1 MPPSS
6 LLLFCCLFCTPIA
19 NRLPGPPRSLAVAVL
34 TPFCRRRP
42 PLLVCPFFFF
52 LSYLSL
58 SSVFLSPQSAP
69 HCLQSPIASASC
81 RPSNSSC
88 SCNEQ
93 HEPTG
98 PFLRAIPSSS
108 RTASLSVSLSLSVSP
123 SLSPPPLFLF
133 LSSSRARALSL
144 SLALF
149 RRHTSHTPS
158 LASPPISFLH
168 RFVLSFL
175 HRSFCHCT
183 SPASDGAALAGT
195 LLHTSTPP
203 RLHAIYPQRR
213 DTMQHLNH
221 LYTTSATS
229 PAQLNHELQ
238 PPLASVWQRHSSLQ
252 LACMVLSIFFWF
264 FSFTAAFS
272 AITISR
278 WRYSGQHKRSQ
289 SSRLSKHE
297 APGVSILRPLR
308 GIDCNMYENLA
319 SSFRQDYQRF
329 EIIFSVAQKNDPAIA
344 IVRALMEKYPRV
356 DARLIIGERNVGI
369 NPKINNMIQSYESAK
384 YDILWVIDSNVYVD
398 PGCMG
403 RSVDKMMQRGVGLVH
418 HLPFGV
424 RPQTLGSE
432 LELMFLDTVHAK
444 MYLFINWTGLAS
456 CVVGKSSLYRRSDLD
471 KVGGLARFGKYMAE
485 DNLIATEIFNMG
497 YKHEMTSDLA
507 YQSLGAMTPSDYF
520 LRRARWTRIR
530 KYTVTAA
537 TVVEP
542 FIEMIGCGLV
552 ASYGFN
558 LLWQTHFL
566 NFLAFHCVI
575 WFLIDLSMYQALSG
589 NKLDNLR
596 GFLMAWSLRELAALP
611 LYAYAVAGSTVDW
624 RDQTFLLLR
633 NGTVQ
638 PLAPAHDMRHS
649 RTSRNRLYVDTSSVV
664 SIGSSTTSSSA
675 STATSEELASPTLS
689 SAAAFAHLA
698 NTVVPQSAQASL
710 RSFFRRPA
718 VISIVSS
725 TFAVVHFVVD
735 ILIKSQRNG
744 NDDDDGGDLSE
755 DDEAIES
762 HHLEGEDISSDEQ
775 SAATSKL
782 KRSTPLM
789 TRPRR
794 TAAIHG
800 KGRKVY
806 EAATDDLCDD
816 GGDGDHSGAGESE
829 AILLRRSA
837 RLRTRM
843 ESKLEPH
850 FVVKATEERENNV
863 EYGRRRSA
871 DEDALIKAVEPYLSD
886 SLSRRGR
893 IRRQLSSPSQFLG
906 A

>member
-1 MPPSS
+1 
-6 LLLFCCLFCTPIA
+6 
-19 NRLPGPPRSLAVAVL
+19 
-34 TPFCRRRP
+34 
-42 PLLVCPFFFF
+42 
-52 LSYLSL
+52 
-58 SSVFLSPQSAP
+58 
-69 HCLQSPIASASC
+69 
-81 RPSNSSC
+81 
-88 SCNEQ
+88 
-93 HEPTG
+93 
-98 PFLRAIPSSS
+98 
-108 RTASLSVSLSLSVSP
+108 
-123 SLSPPPLFLF
+123 
-133 LSSSRARALSL
+133 
-144 SLALF
+144 
-149 RRHTSHTPS
+149 
-158 LASPPISFLH
+158 
-168 RFVLSFL
+168 
-175 HRSFCHCT
+175 
-183 SPASDGAALAGT
+183 
-195 LLHTSTPP
+195 
-203 RLHAIYPQRR
+203 
-213 DTMQHLNH
+213 
-221 LYTTSATS
+221 
-229 PAQLNHELQ
+229 
-238 PPLASVWQRHSSLQ
+238 
-252 LACMVLSIFFWF
+252 
-264 FSFTAAFS
+264 
-272 AITISR
+272 
-278 WRYSGQHKRSQ
+278 
-289 SSRLSKHE
+289 
-297 APGVSILRPLR
+297 
-308 GIDCNMYENLA
+308 
-319 SSFRQDYQRF
+319 
-329 EIIFSVAQKNDPAIA
+329 
-344 IVRALMEKYPRV
+344 
-356 DARLIIGERNVGI
+356 ERNVGI

-384 YDILWVIDSNVYVD
+384 YDILWFIDSNVY
-398 PGCMG
+398 
-403 RSVDKMMQRGVGLVH
+403 
-418 HLPFGV
+418 
-424 RPQTLGSE
+424 
-432 LELMFLDTVHAK
+432 LMFLDTVHAK

-638 PLAPAHDMRHS
+638 PLAPAHDINSPMRQS
-649 RTSRNRLYVDTSSVV
+649 RTNKHRLSIDTSSVASV
-664 SIGSSTTSSSA
+664 GSSTASSSA
-675 STATSEELASPTLS
+675 STSTSEEPASPTLS
-689 SAAAFAHLA
+689 SAAAFANLA

-755 DDEAIES
+755 DDDTIAS
-762 HHLEGEDISSDEQ
+762 HHLEGEDMTLAQ
-775 SAATSKL
+775 QNTAASKL

-794 TAAIHG
+794 AAAVHG

-806 EAATDDLCDD
+806 DAATDGLCD
-816 GGDGDHSGAGESE
+816 GGDGDHNSGAGESE

-843 ESKLEPH
+843 ESKVEQD
-850 FVVKATEERENNV
+850 FVGKATEERENNV

-871 DEDALIKAVEPYLSD
+871 DEDALTKAVEPYLSD

-893 IRRQLSSPSQFLG
+893 IRRQLSSSSQFLG

>member
-1 MPPSS
+1 
-6 LLLFCCLFCTPIA
+6 
-19 NRLPGPPRSLAVAVL
+19 
-34 TPFCRRRP
+34 
-42 PLLVCPFFFF
+42 
-52 LSYLSL
+52 
-58 SSVFLSPQSAP
+58 
-69 HCLQSPIASASC
+69 
-81 RPSNSSC
+81 
-88 SCNEQ
+88 
-93 HEPTG
+93 
-98 PFLRAIPSSS
+98 
-108 RTASLSVSLSLSVSP
+108 
-123 SLSPPPLFLF
+123 
-133 LSSSRARALSL
+133 
-144 SLALF
+144 
-149 RRHTSHTPS
+149 
-158 LASPPISFLH
+158 
-168 RFVLSFL
+168 
-175 HRSFCHCT
+175 
-183 SPASDGAALAGT
+183 
-195 LLHTSTPP
+195 
-203 RLHAIYPQRR
+203 
-213 DTMQHLNH
+213 MQHLNH
-221 LYTTSATS
+221 LYTLSATS
-229 PAQLNHELQ
+229 PAQLNQKLQ
-238 PPLASVWQRHSSLQ
+238 PPLASVWERHSNLQ

-289 SSRLSKHE
+289 SSRLSKEE

-319 SSFRQDYQRF
+319 SSFHQDYQRF
-329 EIIFSVAQKNDPAIA
+329 EIIFSVAQKNDPAIG
-344 IVRALMEKYPRV
+344 IVRVLMEKYPKV
-356 DARLIIGERNVGI
+356 DARLIIGDRSVGI

-542 FIEMIGCGLV
+542 FVEMIGCGLV

-638 PLAPAHDMRHS
+638 PLAPAHDISAPVRPP
-649 RTSRNRLYVDTSSVV
+649 RTNKNRLHVDTSSVA
-664 SIGSSTTSSSA
+664 SIGSSTLSSSTPSA
-675 STATSEELASPTLS
+675 SPEEPASPTLS
-689 SAAAFAHLA
+689 SAATFANLA

-725 TFAVVHFVVD
+725 TFAVVHFIVD

-744 NDDDDGGDLSE
+744 NDEDDDGDDLSE
-755 DDEAIES
+755 DDEIIES
-762 HHLEGEDISSDEQ
+762 HHLEDEDLGLDHQ
-775 SAATSKL
+775 NAAVSKL
-782 KRSTPLM
+782 KQSAPLM

-794 TAAIHG
+794 TSG
-800 KGRKVY
+800 GVRKIFD
-806 EAATDDLCDD
+806 AATDDRYD
-816 GGDGDHSGAGESE
+816 GGDGDSSRAGESE

-843 ESKLEPH
+843 ESQPERH
-850 FVVKATEERENNV
+850 SVANGVGEREAGV

-871 DEDALIKAVEPYLSD
+871 DEDALTKAVEPYLSD

-893 IRRQLSSPSQFLG
+893 IRRQLSSSSQFLDL
-906 A
+906 

>member
-1 MPPSS
+1 M
-6 LLLFCCLFCTPIA
+6 
-19 NRLPGPPRSLAVAVL
+19 R
-34 TPFCRRRP
+34 
-42 PLLVCPFFFF
+42 
-52 LSYLSL
+52 
-58 SSVFLSPQSAP
+58 
-69 HCLQSPIASASC
+69 
-81 RPSNSSC
+81 
-88 SCNEQ
+88 
-93 HEPTG
+93 
-98 PFLRAIPSSS
+98 
-108 RTASLSVSLSLSVSP
+108 
-123 SLSPPPLFLF
+123 
-133 LSSSRARALSL
+133 
-144 SLALF
+144 
-149 RRHTSHTPS
+149 
-158 LASPPISFLH
+158 
-168 RFVLSFL
+168 
-175 HRSFCHCT
+175 
-183 SPASDGAALAGT
+183 
-195 LLHTSTPP
+195 
-203 RLHAIYPQRR
+203 
-213 DTMQHLNH
+213 
-221 LYTTSATS
+221 
-229 PAQLNHELQ
+229 
-238 PPLASVWQRHSSLQ
+238 
-252 LACMVLSIFFWF
+252 
-264 FSFTAAFS
+264 
-272 AITISR
+272 R

-289 SSRLSKHE
+289 SCQLSKDE

-308 GIDCNMYENLA
+308 GVDCNMYENLA

-329 EIIFSVAQKNDPAIA
+329 EIIFSVAHKNDPAIA
-344 IVRALMEKYPRV
+344 VVQALMEKYPKV

-369 NPKINNMIQSYESAK
+369 NPKVNNMIQSYETAK

-403 RSVDKMMQRGVGLVH
+403 RSVDKLMQRGVGLVH

-633 NGTVQ
+633 DGTVQ
-638 PLAPAHDMRHS
+638 PLAPAHDLSSPVRLP
-649 RTSRNRLYVDTSSVV
+649 RTNKNRLHVNTSLGV
-664 SIGSSTTSSSA
+664 STGSSTPSSSS
-675 STATSEELASPTLS
+675 STAASEEPASPTLA
-689 SAAAFAHLA
+689 SAAAFASLA

-725 TFAVVHFVVD
+725 TFAVVHFIVD

-744 NDDDDGGDLSE
+744 NDDDDEGDPSE
-755 DDEAIES
+755 DDEIIES
-762 HHLEGEDISSDEQ
+762 RHLEGEDLGLDHPST
-775 SAATSKL
+775 SASKL

-789 TRPRR
+789 TRSRR
-794 TAAIHG
+794 VVGGHDKNRGIHDAAADDQFDG
-800 KGRKVY
+800 K
-806 EAATDDLCDD
+806 
-816 GGDGDHSGAGESE
+816 DGDSSGAGESE
-829 AILLRRSA
+829 AVLRRSA

-843 ESKLEPH
+843 EFKPEQH
-850 FVVKATEERENNV
+850 FVAKGTGEKETGL

-871 DEDALIKAVEPYLSD
+871 DEDALTKAVEPYLSD

-893 IRRQLSSPSQFLG
+893 IRRQLSSSSQFLG